1 MDAEAPAASPSK
13 LSNSQQDCEEHNK
26 SVLKA
31 KLNKLAEQI
40 GKIALFCAVVT
51 MIILYIRLMYKGNIL
66 AIIIEKNI
74 TIYLINHSFIKPRYR
89 IIFSVFSDKKQEQIK
104 EEQMD
109 KFGACYEGG
118 WQNETQG
125 LPTEMWA
132 LEPDTT
138 CEARV

>member
-51 MIILYIRLMYKGNIL
+51 MIILYIRLMINGNIL
-66 AIIIEKNI
+66 AIKIEKIEN
-74 TIYLINHSFIKPRYR
+74 YNLSNQS
-89 IIFSVFSDKKQEQIK
+89 IFYSI
-104 EEQMD
+104 
-109 KFGACYEGG
+109 
-118 WQNETQG
+118 
-125 LPTEMWA
+125 
-132 LEPDTT
+132 
-138 CEARV
+138 